1 MDPSLSKTIKLLLEG
16 DGKKMIGLPGKSD
29 IGLAGLGIQDP
40 HVRQA
45 TLNLKLFFDVFFIF
59 NFKKG
64 SITVQGDKFI
74 IEATNSKTYS
84 KFLYCISVSKLE

>member
-40 HVRQA
+40 HVRYN
-45 TLNLKLFFDVFFIF
+45 TFNLKLFLFNFFIF

-74 IEATNSKTYS
+74 IESTNSKTYS
-84 KFLYCISVSKLE
+84 KFSF